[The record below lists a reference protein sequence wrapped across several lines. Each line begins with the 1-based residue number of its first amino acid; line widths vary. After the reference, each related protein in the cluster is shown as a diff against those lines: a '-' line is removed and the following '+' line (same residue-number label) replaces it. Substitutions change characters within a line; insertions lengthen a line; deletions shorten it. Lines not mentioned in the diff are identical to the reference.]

1 MHFDPGPCSRDQRPQ
16 RENRYTVHYNMDGRA
31 APSSTTTLLPLRHY
45 GRARDISAML
55 TAPVVEYRQPQW
67 TTPLGKPLW
76 TLSPIPNPTTAATG
90 VERRSGGSRS
100 GTPHAYCIPSSC
112 PTAFTAARTLS
123 YLSGAAASAARATE
137 TTLRSSSNV
146 MRQPF
151 TSSYMEVSPPSA
163 AVAAQRDYEAA
174 GRRVRA
180 ERAGGATATAGRHS
194 SGSSP
199 PPRSTTSDQQSHR
212 SRDIAQA
219 RPGCTTSTERVRYRN
234 GVTRKLIDLYD
245 EIAELYD
252 CRENMRNQ
260 VTQAMRTDPR
270 YCKERHGEVRLAC
283 EPTPQQQSAVES
295 VEDALEV
302 LHDAVHELVAAYL
315 TPEEKRHLGIDTHL
329 FQTSTEKANTYQYA
343 PPPSKPQSSSSSAAR
358 RARRKTSTATTSPL
372 PSTRPREVRKEQEEG
387 EADENTAATSPTPAA
402 PTLTAPA
409 DTPAPQQQP
418 LATTTTNNNISNNVW
433 DLSAP
438 AASAAFSSAAIPLPA
453 FPVKLAQQSVVE
465 LSQLADPPQP
475 VTSSSQPLCSSI
487 VHVAAPE
494 KHEDGSDT
502 AVEQKPAT
510 ASHTEDAEIAE
521 GTPERVLA
529 SAVPASTPS
538 ITWPT
543 DTGAGSTPHP
553 PTGSQPP
560 LATDQLVKVP
570 VSSPDAQ
577 IPIAKTPPAVPPGP
591 TSVRAQAR
599 EPALTST
606 NPTQPPPHPPS
617 QAAFAT
623 SCNDASAAKAS
634 EPQAQRAV
642 SRFKRLLID
651 SDSDSSW

>member
-1 MHFDPGPCSRDQRPQ
+1 
-16 RENRYTVHYNMDGRA
+16 MDGRA

-163 AVAAQRDYEAA
+163 A
-174 GRRVRA
+174 
-180 ERAGGATATAGRHS
+180 
-194 SGSSP
+194 
-199 PPRSTTSDQQSHR
+199 QSHR

-372 PSTRPREVRKEQEEG
+372 PSTRPREVHKEQEEG

-591 TSVRAQAR
+591 TS
-599 EPALTST
+599 
-606 NPTQPPPHPPS
+606 
-617 QAAFAT
+617 
-623 SCNDASAAKAS
+623 AS